1 MLKDITLGQYFPGN
15 SFLHK
20 LDPRM
25 KLILTVFYVVA
36 LFLVPDFWG
45 FALIGALM
53 VLIIAFSGISL
64 KVVLRGLRPLLFI
77 IVFTAFFN
85 LLYGGGDPVFP
96 GIAWLG
102 WLKTQ
107 GVRNAL
113 FMILRIILLIL
124 GTSYLTYTTSPVM
137 LTDAMERLFR
147 PFKVFKLPVHELA
160 MMMTIALRFI
170 PTLIDET
177 DKIINAQKAR
187 GADFETGNIFHRAK
201 ALIPILIPLLISAFR
216 RAEELADAMECRCY
230 HGGEGRTRFKVYSF
244 SWRDFLALGLMLLVF
259 AVLILLI
266 ILLGVYI
273 FNI

>member
-1 MLKDITLGQYFPGN
+1 M
-15 SFLHK
+15 HR

-25 KLILTVFYVVA
+25 KLLLTVLYVVS

-45 FALIGALM
+45 FLVIGA
-53 VLIIAFSGISL
+53 VIALVVASSGVSL
-64 KVVLRGLRPLLFI
+64 KVVFRGLKPLMFI
-77 IVFTAFFN
+77 IIFTAFFN
-85 LLYGGGDPVFP
+85 ILYGGGEPLFP
-96 GIAWLG
+96 NISWLAWI
-102 WLKTQ
+102 KTE

-113 FMILRIILLIL
+113 FMIIRIILLIM

-137 LTDAMERLFR
+137 LTDAMERIFR
-147 PFKVFKLPVHELA
+147 PLKVLHFPVHELA

-187 GADFETGNIFHRAK
+187 GADFETGNIIRRAK

-230 HGGEGRTRFKVYSF
+230 QGGEGRTRYKVYSF
-244 SWRDFLALGLMLLVF
+244 SWRDWAALGIMLL
-259 AVLILLI
+259 AMATI
-266 ILLGVYI
+266 ILFMI
-273 FNI
+273 F

>member
-1 MLKDITLGQYFPGN
+1 MLKDITIGQYFPGN
-15 SFLHK
+15 SFMHR

-25 KLILTVFYVVA
+25 KLLLTVLYVVSLFIVPSFWGFLVIGAVVA
-36 LFLVPDFWG
+36 LV
-45 FALIGALM
+45 
-53 VLIIAFSGISL
+53 VLFSGVSL
-64 KVVLRGLRPLLFI
+64 KVVFRGLKPLLFI

-85 LLYGGGDPVFP
+85 ILYGGGEPLFP
-96 GIAWLG
+96 NIAWLS
-102 WLKTQ
+102 WIKTD

-113 FMILRIILLIL
+113 FMIIRIVLLIL

-137 LTDAMERLFR
+137 LTDAMERVMR
-147 PFKVFKLPVHELA
+147 PLKVFRFPVHELA

-187 GADFETGNIFHRAK
+187 GADFETGNIVRRAK

-230 HGGEGRTRFKVYSF
+230 QGGEGRTRYKVYSF
-244 SWRDFLALGLMLLVF
+244 SWRDWVALGIMLLAMA
-259 AVLILLI
+259 AVILMQ
-266 ILLGVYI
+266 I
-273 FNI
+273 F